1 MGLFKKKVSYETIY
15 NVAAEKAK
23 SQLNYGDMM
32 NEHQILQYIYDYF
45 EHGSLDFHEVFDVVQ
60 NMKMKGLLRR
70 IL

>member
-1 MGLFKKKVSYETIY
+1 MGLFKRKHTYEEIY
-15 NVAAEKAK
+15 EIAAEKAK

-32 NEHQILQYIYDYF
+32 NEHQILQYIYDF
-45 EHGSLDFHEVFDVVQ
+45 FGRDTLDFHTVFDVVQ

>member
-1 MGLFKKKVSYETIY
+1 MGLFKKKYSYETIY
-15 NVAAEKAK
+15 DVAADKAK

-45 EHGSLDFHEVFDVVQ
+45 EHDTLDFHTVFDVVQ